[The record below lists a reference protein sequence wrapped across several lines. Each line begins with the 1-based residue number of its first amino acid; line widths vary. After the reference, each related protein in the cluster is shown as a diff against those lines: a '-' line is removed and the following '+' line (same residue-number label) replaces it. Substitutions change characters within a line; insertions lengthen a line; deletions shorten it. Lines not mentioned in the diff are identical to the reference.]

1 MGVAVSK
8 YFRPSV
14 ELANTI
20 QPPATDQQTQQET
33 PRETL
38 SKLADS
44 KQATV
49 HRESNVSSQHS
60 APDFAP
66 VDDRSSTPLE
76 QSQQSY
82 LVTAFACAPS
92 RAKISGLVKRL
103 IDQYADAVD
112 VPDLVFKAEERHLR
126 PKAPASN
133 RSTLLLVSP
142 SIESDNSAT
151 APVQSIPTSTGSPV
165 LFKPRTATSTVS
177 TTSIAS
183 VIIQE
188 DSPLTPRFKQ
198 PILNAS
204 LVPFNTSLPVLAEH
218 HDELQAHRESFT
230 PKPAV
235 PLVSPST
242 LPESLAVPPGLTT
255 HKDRLNTQLTRN
267 LTPISPVPRWIH
279 PCIHASSP
287 PSPDLTALSFV
298 ILAKERDNC
307 AAIPSAQE
315 VPYGSLVKIPT
326 PEKLVISPPA
336 KLREDI
342 AARGI
347 TTPTTVQLILLHC
360 TMRSMSAVVFAANGI
375 GKSSGAAI
383 AAISVAC
390 RSYKEHR
397 EDRKENFE
405 KYLTCPTVVIVTSTG
420 ELVKK
425 ITKTIGTFL
434 NHESDHDHTFK
445 PLKVLS
451 TKGGDGKTLSD
462 LRTQTTNILVCTP
475 GRLADLT
482 GNSNFSARLLHL
494 LVIDQGAAL
503 ASAENKINMDR
514 IIAWAKCEQSGPIRR
529 AKILPADLCPLTTI
543 VLSHRLDFNLE
554 LHCRLRDRYLEFIG
568 SHQPT
573 LIPFARNPRVNFR
586 GQIKVQTCC
595 FNTTARCDYFV
606 KKLVPLHPGERII
619 CIDPSRERV
628 VEESAKCNGLGIRSE
643 AYTTESERRHII
655 ERFRRK
661 ECKIMFA
668 TPAAVEGIRYTDV
681 KTLVIFASPYESFY
695 TDQDGMDK
703 PGVFKR
709 REDCLRDYVEAIGPA
724 GEEAIVYIFVA
735 VGTNQK
741 IKDAIAQVKMDAGLE
756 VDAVLKPRSVCPNY
770 YL

>member
-1 MGVAVSK
+1 MIWKYSHASRSGRALIERFFAPCSNIHLNDYSRSEQPRQLTTSLAQVNSSCGWSSLGVSAACFEAHNIVSHSCRFELPSVVENKNRNLTYLHQFRPGRMGVAVSK

-49 HRESNVSSQHS
+49 HRESNVSSQHL

-112 VPDLVFKAEERHLR
+112 VPELVFKAEERHLR

-336 KLREDI
+336 KLRENI

-360 TMRSMSAVVFAANGI
+360 TMRSMSAVVFAANGEF
-375 GKSSGAAI
+375 SPDADC
-383 AAISVAC
+383 ISC
-390 RSYKEHR
+390 
-397 EDRKENFE
+397 
-405 KYLTCPTVVIVTSTG
+405 
-420 ELVKK
+420 
-425 ITKTIGTFL
+425 
-434 NHESDHDHTFK
+434 
-445 PLKVLS
+445 
-451 TKGGDGKTLSD
+451 
-462 LRTQTTNILVCTP
+462 
-475 GRLADLT
+475 
-482 GNSNFSARLLHL
+482 
-494 LVIDQGAAL
+494 
-503 ASAENKINMDR
+503 
-514 IIAWAKCEQSGPIRR
+514 
-529 AKILPADLCPLTTI
+529 
-543 VLSHRLDFNLE
+543 
-554 LHCRLRDRYLEFIG
+554 
-568 SHQPT
+568 
-573 LIPFARNPRVNFR
+573 
-586 GQIKVQTCC
+586 
-595 FNTTARCDYFV
+595 
-606 KKLVPLHPGERII
+606 
-619 CIDPSRERV
+619 
-628 VEESAKCNGLGIRSE
+628 
-643 AYTTESERRHII
+643 
-655 ERFRRK
+655 
-661 ECKIMFA
+661 
-668 TPAAVEGIRYTDV
+668 
-681 KTLVIFASPYESFY
+681 
-695 TDQDGMDK
+695 
-703 PGVFKR
+703 
-709 REDCLRDYVEAIGPA
+709 
-724 GEEAIVYIFVA
+724 
-735 VGTNQK
+735 
-741 IKDAIAQVKMDAGLE
+741 
-756 VDAVLKPRSVCPNY
+756 
-770 YL
+770 